1 MVNVQNNNIFLVASQ
16 EEPMDSELA
25 VRHKKSQ
32 QSLAVAL
39 RSDKLMNEHLDKL
52 AVQIGDSFAKQAINA
67 KVQAQMH
74 S

>member
-1 MVNVQNNNIFLVASQ
+1 
-16 EEPMDSELA
+16 MDSELA

-52 AVQIGDSFAKQAINA
+52 AVQIGDSFAKQAITA
-67 KVQAQMH
+67 
-74 S
+74 